1 MPEPT
6 EPFLVVGLG
15 ASAGGISVLKEFFR
29 HVPPTTGNAYVV
41 ILHLSPEHESLLSQI
56 LQTVAT
62 IPVAQVTERVKMK
75 PDHVYVIAPNMS
87 LSVVDGH
94 LTVSDVI
101 GFEARRAPVDI
112 FFRTLAEAKDAHAV
126 CVVLSGTGPNGSM
139 GLKRVKERGGI
150 AIAQDPGEAEFS
162 DMPRN
167 AVATGLIDY
176 VLPVRE
182 IPTKIQLY
190 QERLQRLPPTGPSD
204 EHPSDEQIVREILAA
219 VRAQTGHDFVQYKR
233 GTILRRMHRRMSV
246 HELPDLPAYR
256 QYVGIHPEEAS
267 ALLRDLL
274 ISVTNFFR
282 DPESWAALES
292 TIIPRLLEGRRS
304 DDMIRVWVAGCA
316 TGEEGYSMA
325 MALSDAVATLSDP
338 PRFQVFATD
347 IDTDA
352 IAAARAGL
360 YTNSDVA
367 DVPPERL
374 RRYFVREG
382 EEYRVRRELR
392 DGMLFTVHNILR
404 DPPFSGVDL
413 VSCRNLLIYLNRSAQ
428 DRVMELLH
436 FSLRPGGYLF
446 LGGSELLTS
455 FGDLFSVVDKDHR
468 IAQSRAVPR
477 RFAVFPRDL
486 SAVTGI
492 HTAPVPAR
500 NESVAPSHRPTQPLD
515 VHHRLLEEYGPPS
528 IVITEDHEIVHMSPH
543 AGKYLHFS
551 SGEASTNLLTLIRP
565 ELRVELRAAV
575 YQALQ
580 QRTNVEATGLV
591 LTGDDVPRHVNL
603 RVRPVLTS
611 EAGHGLLLVLFEEVA
626 PPEGHTPAGEPIRP
640 IEPAVRQLEEELTN
654 LRAKLRATTQQ
665 YEAHYDEFKASNEE
679 LQAMNEELRSAG
691 GELETSKEEL
701 QSVNEELTTVNQ
713 ELKIKVEELGQ
724 ANDDFRN
731 LINST
736 DIATIFLDR
745 ALRVKQYT
753 PRATDIFSL
762 LPSDLGRPLLD
773 LKHRLVYDGFLSDM
787 EDVLNRLQI
796 VEREVEGQDHT
807 WFAMRVF
814 PYRTSD
820 DRLDGVVLTFVDITS
835 RKAATEALQ
844 AAHEQ
849 LGLAQLA
856 SESALWE
863 RDLVTGAE
871 RWSPEMYQLRD
882 IERPEDSSVLIE
894 HESGIHPDD
903 RGRVTAAFDA
913 VVRQQRQPQ
922 AEWNIEFRIGGGHAP
937 LRWIAE
943 RGKVQYDRGRP
954 VRIMGIDFDVT
965 HRKAAEAAQ
974 ARLASIVALS
984 SDAIVSFDF
993 QRRIVTWNEGA
1004 EEILGFAAAEVIG
1017 RDLTSI
1023 LSPEAGRE
1031 RESMFEDIE
1040 AGTPVHDF
1048 ATRAHTKAG
1057 VDLDV
1062 SVSASPVMNQAGTVI
1077 GGSVIIRDVSTQ
1089 AEAERQIRR
1098 HTADLEQ
1105 RVAERTHEL
1114 IVTQE
1119 EERRRIARDLHDH
1132 LGQQL
1137 TALRLSLAVCKE
1149 RAGDDET
1156 LRQHL
1161 AKAESSAMQLD
1172 ADIEFLAWELRPSQ
1186 LERGLVTAVDTY
1198 GREWSNHFRVA
1209 IDIHSTPIDEDR
1221 LPPQGAINI
1230 YRIAQE
1236 ALNNVAKHAQA
1247 TRVAV
1252 ILEQRDDRI
1261 VLVIEDDGRG
1271 FDVPRKN
1278 AGSHEQRLGLSG
1290 MRERAALV
1298 SGTTHV
1304 ESTPGKGTTVIVQ
1317 IPLGAS

>member
-1 MPEPT
+1 MPEPA

-15 ASAGGISVLKEFFR
+15 ASAGGIGVLKEFFR
-29 HVPPTTGNAYVV
+29 HVPKATGNAYVV
-41 ILHLSPEHESLLSQI
+41 ILHLSPEHESLLSEI

-62 IPVAQVTERVKMK
+62 IPVAQVTERVKLE
-75 PDHVYVIAPNMS
+75 PDRAYVIAPNKS

-94 LTVSDVI
+94 LNVSDVI

-150 AIAQDPGEAEFS
+150 AIAQDPDEAEFS

-167 AVATGLIDY
+167 ALATGLVDY

-182 IPTKIQLY
+182 IPTRIQSY
-190 QERLQRLPPTGPSD
+190 QERLKRLPPPGPSD

-219 VRAQTGHDFVQYKR
+219 VRTQTGHDFVQYKR
-233 GTILRRMHRRMSV
+233 GTILRRMQRRMSV
-246 HELPDLPAYR
+246 HELPDLMAYR
-256 QYVGIHPEEAS
+256 EYVGAHPEEAS

-282 DPESWAALES
+282 DPDAWAALE
-292 TIIPRLLEGRRS
+292 TTAIPRLLEGRRS
-304 DDMIRVWVAGCA
+304 DDTIRVWVAGCA
-316 TGEEGYSMA
+316 TGEEAYSLA
-325 MALSDAVATLSDP
+325 MALSDAIATLSDP

-347 IDTDA
+347 IDAEA
-352 IAAARAGL
+352 IGAARAGL

-382 EEYRVRRELR
+382 DEYRVRRELR
-392 DGMLFTVHNILR
+392 DGILFSVQNILR
-404 DPPFSGVDL
+404 DPPFSAVDL

-446 LGGSELLTS
+446 LGASEVLTS
-455 FGDLFSVVDKDHR
+455 FGDLFSLVDKDHH
-468 IAQSRAVPR
+468 IAESRAVPR
-477 RFAVFPRDL
+477 KFAVSSREL
-486 SAVTGI
+486 SGI
-492 HTAPVPAR
+492 TSLPIAPVPER
-500 NESVAPSHRPTQPLD
+500 EEVVAPSRRP
-515 VHHRLLEEYGPPS
+515 VHALEVHQRLLEEYGPPS
-528 IVITEDHEIVHMSPH
+528 IVITEDYEIVHMSPH
-543 AGKYLHFS
+543 AGAYLHFS
-551 SGEASTNLLTLIRP
+551 SGEASTNVLTLIRP

-580 QRTNVEATGLV
+580 QRTSVEARGLV
-591 LTGDDVPRHVNL
+591 LSGDGVAPCVNL
-603 RVRPVLTS
+603 RVRPVLTH
-611 EAGHGLLLVLFEEVA
+611 EAGHGLLLVLFEAAEHV
-626 PPEGHTPAGEPIRP
+626 EGSTPAGEVIRP
-640 IEPAVRQLEEELTN
+640 IEPAVRQLEEELTTVRAR
-654 LRAKLRATTQQ
+654 LRAATQH
-665 YEAHYDEFKASNEE
+665 YESQYDEFKASNEE

-691 GELETSKEEL
+691 EELETSKEEL

-731 LINST
+731 LMNST

-745 ALRVKQYT
+745 ALRVKQFT
-753 PRATDIFSL
+753 PRATEILNL

-773 LKHRLVYDGFLSDM
+773 LKLRLAYEGLLTDM
-787 EDVLNRLQI
+787 ENVLNHLQI
-796 VEREVEGQDHT
+796 VEREVEGEANA

-820 DRLDGVVLTFVDITS
+820 DRLAGVVLTFVDITE
-835 RKAATEALQ
+835 RRATIRALQ
-844 AAHEQ
+844 SLHEQ
-849 LGLAQLA
+849 LGLAQQA

-871 RWSPEMYQLRD
+871 RWSPEMYQLRGV
-882 IERPEDSSVLIE
+882 ERPEGSSVLIA
-894 HESGIHPDD
+894 HERGIHPDD
-903 RGRVTAAFDA
+903 RARVMSAFSEL
-913 VVRQQRQPQ
+913 VQQQQQ
-922 AEWNIEFRIGGGHAP
+922 AEWNIEFRIGGGQAP

-943 RGKVQYDRGRP
+943 RGTVQYDGGHP
-954 VRIMGIDFDVT
+954 VRILGIDFDVT
-965 HRKAAEAAQ
+965 HRKSAEAAQ
-974 ARLASIVALS
+974 ARLASIVGLS
-984 SDAIVSFDF
+984 GDAIVSFDF
-993 QRRIVTWNEGA
+993 LRCIVTWNHGA
-1004 EEILGFAAAEVIG
+1004 EKILGFTAAEALG

-1023 LSPEAGRE
+1023 LAPETGRE
-1031 RESMFEDIE
+1031 RESMFQDIE
-1040 AGTPVHDF
+1040 AGMAVHDYV
-1048 ATRAHTKAG
+1048 ARARTKSG
-1057 VDLDV
+1057 IDLDV
-1062 SVSASPVMNQAGTVI
+1062 SVSASPVMDQAGTVI

-1089 AEAERQIRR
+1089 AEAEREMRR

-1105 RVAERTHEL
+1105 RVAERTREL

-1161 AKAESSAMQLD
+1161 AKAESSATRLD
-1172 ADIEFLAWELRPSQ
+1172 ADIEFLAWELRPSHLDQ
-1186 LERGLVTAVDTY
+1186 GLVMAIDRYV
-1198 GREWSNHFRVA
+1198 REWSNHFRVA
-1209 IDIHSTPIDEDR
+1209 IDIHTSPIDEDR
-1221 LPPQGAINI
+1221 LPPQGALNI

-1247 TRVAV
+1247 TRVAI
-1252 ILEQRDDRI
+1252 ILEQRDERV
-1261 VLVIEDDGRG
+1261 VLVIEDDGHG
-1271 FDVPRKN
+1271 FEVPGKS
-1278 AGSHEQRLGLSG
+1278 AESHEQRLGLSG

-1317 IPLGAS
+1317 IPLEAS

>member
-1 MPEPT
+1 MPQPA

-15 ASAGGISVLKEFFR
+15 ASAGGIGVLKEFFR
-29 HVPPTTGNAYVV
+29 HVPATTGNAYVV
-41 ILHLSPEHESLLSQI
+41 ILHLSPEHESLLSEI

-62 IPVAQVTERVKMK
+62 IPVAQVTQRVKMES
-75 PDHVYVIAPNMS
+75 DHAYVIAPNKS

-150 AIAQDPGEAEFS
+150 AIVQDPEEAEFS

-167 AVATGLIDY
+167 ALATGLIDY

-182 IPTKIQLY
+182 IPTKIQSY
-190 QERLQRLPPTGPSD
+190 QERLRHLPPPGPSD

-233 GTILRRMHRRMSV
+233 GTILRRMHRRMTV
-246 HELPDLPAYR
+246 HELADFSAYR
-256 QYVGIHPEEAS
+256 QYVGTHPEEAS

-282 DPESWAALES
+282 DPESWATLES
-292 TIIPRLLEGRRS
+292 TVIPRLLEGRRS
-304 DDMIRVWVAGCA
+304 DDDVIRVWVAGCA
-316 TGEEGYSMA
+316 TGEEAYSMA
-325 MALSDAVATLSDP
+325 MALSDAVVTLTDP

-347 IDTDA
+347 IDADA

-382 EEYRVRRELR
+382 PEYRVRRELR
-392 DGMLFTVHNILR
+392 DGVLFTVHNILR
-404 DPPFSGVDL
+404 DPPFSVVDL
-413 VSCRNLLIYLNRSAQ
+413 VSCRNLLIYLNRLAQ

-455 FGDLFSVVDKDHR
+455 FGDLFSGVDNDHR
-468 IAQSRAVPR
+468 IAQSRAVTR
-477 RFAVFPRDL
+477 RFGLLPRDL
-486 SAVTGI
+486 SVTGI
-492 HTAPVPAR
+492 ATAPAPAR
-500 NESVAPSHRPTQPLD
+500 TDSVAASHRPTPPLE

-543 AGKYLHFS
+543 AGKYLHFP

-565 ELRVELRAAV
+565 ELRVDLRAAV

-580 QRTNVEATGLV
+580 QRTNVEAAGLV
-591 LTGDDVPRHVNL
+591 LSGPDVPLRVNL
-603 RVRPVLTS
+603 RVRPVFTS
-611 EAGHGLLLVLFEEVA
+611 EAGHGLLLLLFEEA
-626 PPEGHTPAGEPIRP
+626 GHAEGQTPAGETIRP

-654 LRAKLRATTQQ
+654 VRAKLRAATQQ
-665 YEAHYDEFKASNEE
+665 YESQYDVYKASNEE

-691 GELETSKEEL
+691 EELETSKEEL
-701 QSVNEELTTVNQ
+701 QSLNEELTTVNQ

-731 LINST
+731 LMNST

-745 ALRVKQYT
+745 GLRVKQYT
-753 PRATDIFSL
+753 PRATEIFNL

-773 LKHRLVYDGFLSDM
+773 LKHRLVYDGVLSDM

-796 VEREVEGQDHT
+796 VEREVEGQGHT

-814 PYRTSD
+814 PYRTGD
-820 DRLDGVVLTFVDITS
+820 DRLDGIVLTFVDITA
-835 RKAATEALQ
+835 RRAAIQSLR

-849 LGLAQLA
+849 LGLAQQA

-863 RDLVTGAE
+863 RDLTTGVE
-871 RWSPEMYQLRD
+871 QWSPEMYQLREVEGVD
-882 IERPEDSSVLIE
+882 GPAPLMD
-894 HESGIHPDD
+894 HTAGIHPDD
-903 RGRVTAAFDA
+903 RQRVTAALEDA
-913 VVRQQRQPQ
+913 VRRHQV
-922 AEWNIEFRIGGGHAP
+922 EWNIEFRVGGSHAP
-937 LRWIAE
+937 VRWIAE
-943 RGKVQYDRGRP
+943 RGKFQYDDSRRL
-954 VRIMGIDFDVT
+954 RLSGIDFDVT
-965 HRKAAEAAQ
+965 YRKAADAAQ

-984 SDAIVSFDF
+984 RDAIVSFDF
-993 QRRIVTWNEGA
+993 QRGIVTWNHGA
-1004 EEILGFAAAEVIG
+1004 EEILGFTAAEAIG
-1017 RDLTSI
+1017 RDLASI
-1023 LSPEAGRE
+1023 VSLEAGRE
-1031 RESMFEDIE
+1031 GESMFHEIE
-1040 AGTPVHDF
+1040 AGARDF
-1048 ATRAHTKAG
+1048 VTRARTKSG
-1057 VDLDV
+1057 EDIDV
-1062 SVSASPVMNQAGTVI
+1062 SVSASSVMDQAGAVI

-1089 AEAERQIRR
+1089 ADAERAMRQ
-1098 HTADLEQ
+1098 HTADLEE
-1105 RVAERTHEL
+1105 RVAERTREL

-1137 TALRLSLAVCKE
+1137 TALRLSLAVCRE
-1149 RAGDDET
+1149 HAGDDET

-1161 AKAESSAMQLD
+1161 AKAESAATQLD

-1186 LERGLVTAVDTY
+1186 LDKGLVTAIDTY
-1198 GREWSNHFRVA
+1198 IREWSNHFHIA
-1209 IDIHSTPIDEDR
+1209 IDVHTSRLDEDR
-1221 LPPQGAINI
+1221 LPPQGALSL

-1236 ALNNVAKHAQA
+1236 ALNNVAKHGQA
-1247 TRVAV
+1247 TQVAV
-1252 ILEQRDDRI
+1252 ILEQRDERV

-1278 AGSHEQRLGLSG
+1278 AESHEQRLGLAG

-1304 ESTPGKGTTVIVQ
+1304 ESAPGKGTTVIVQ
-1317 IPLGAS
+1317 IPLRTS

>member
-1 MPEPT
+1 MPEPA

-29 HVPPTTGNAYVV
+29 HVPATTGNAYVV

-62 IPVAQVTERVKMK
+62 IPVAQVTERVKLE
-75 PDHVYVIAPNMS
+75 PNHAYVIAPNKS

-150 AIAQDPGEAEFS
+150 AIAQDPEEAEFS

-182 IPTKIQLY
+182 IPTKIQSY
-190 QERLQRLPPTGPSD
+190 QERLQRLPAPGPSD

-219 VRAQTGHDFVQYKR
+219 VRAHTGHDFVQYKR

-246 HELPDLPAYR
+246 HELPDLNAYR
-256 QYVGIHPEEAS
+256 EYVGIHPEEAS

-292 TIIPRLLEGRRS
+292 TVLPRVLESHRS
-304 DDMIRVWVAGCA
+304 DNLIRVWVAGCA

-347 IDTDA
+347 IDSEA
-352 IAAARAGL
+352 IAVARAGL

-392 DGMLFTVHNILR
+392 DGLLFSVHNILR
-404 DPPFSGVDL
+404 DPPFSAVDL

-468 IAQSRAVPR
+468 IAQSRPVQR
-477 RFAVFPRDL
+477 RFSVLPRDI
-486 SAVTGI
+486 SGVTALP
-492 HTAPVPAR
+492 TAPVLDHTD
-500 NESVAPSHRPTQPLD
+500 SMGPSHRPTHPLE

-543 AGKYLHFS
+543 AGKYLHFP

-565 ELRVELRAAV
+565 ELRVEYRAAV
-575 YQALQ
+575 YQAIQ
-580 QRTNVEATGLV
+580 HRTHVEATGLALIGHDASPH
-591 LTGDDVPRHVNL
+591 LTL

-611 EAGHGLLLVLFEEVA
+611 EAGQGLLLVLFDEVA
-626 PPEGHTPAGEPIRP
+626 SPGGHTPTGEPIRP
-640 IEPAVRQLEEELTN
+640 IEPAVRQLEEELTS

-691 GELETSKEEL
+691 EELETGKEEL

-731 LINST
+731 LMNST

-753 PRATDIFSL
+753 PRATAIFNL

-773 LKHRLVYDGFLSDM
+773 LKHRLAYDGFLSDM
-787 EDVLNRLQI
+787 KDVLNRLQI
-796 VEREVEGQDHT
+796 VEREVEGPDQT

-820 DRLDGVVLTFVDITS
+820 DRLDGIVLTFVDITS
-835 RKAATEALQ
+835 RKKATEALQ

-882 IERPEDSSVLIE
+882 VERPEDPSVLIE
-894 HESGIHPDD
+894 HERGIHPDD
-903 RGRVTAAFDA
+903 RGRVMAAFEA
-913 VVRQQRQPQ
+913 VGRQQQQ
-922 AEWNIEFRIGGGHAP
+922 AEWNIEFRIGGDHAP
-937 LRWIAE
+937 IRWIAE

-954 VRIMGIDFDVT
+954 VRILGIDFDVT
-965 HRKAAEAAQ
+965 HRKAVEAAQ
-974 ARLASIVALS
+974 ARLASIVSLS

-993 QRRIVTWNEGA
+993 QRCIVTWNQGA
-1004 EEILGFAAAEVIG
+1004 EEILGFPAAEVIG
-1017 RDLTSI
+1017 RDLASI
-1023 LSPEAGRE
+1023 LSPETGRE
-1031 RESMFEDIE
+1031 RESLFADIE
-1040 AGTPVHDF
+1040 AGTPVRDF
-1048 ATRAHTKAG
+1048 ATRARTKAG

-1062 SVSASPVMNQAGTVI
+1062 SVSASPLMNQGGTVI

-1089 AEAERQIRR
+1089 AEAERESRR

-1105 RVAERTHEL
+1105 RVAERTREL

-1137 TALRLSLAVCKE
+1137 TALRLSLASCKE
-1149 RAGDDET
+1149 RVGDDET

-1172 ADIEFLAWELRPSQ
+1172 ADIEFLAWELRPSELDQ
-1186 LERGLVTAVDTY
+1186 GLVTAIDRY
-1198 GREWSNHFRVA
+1198 GREWSTHFRVA
-1209 IDIHSTPIDEDR
+1209 IDIHSSPIAEDR
-1221 LPPQGAINI
+1221 LPPQGALTI

-1247 TRVAV
+1247 TRVAM
-1252 ILEQRDDRI
+1252 ILEQREDRV
-1261 VLVIEDDGRG
+1261 VLVIEDNGRG

-1304 ESTPGKGTTVIVQ
+1304 ESASGKGTTVIVQ
-1317 IPLGAS
+1317 IPLGGS